1 MRMRNVML
9 SVVLL
14 ASMNLSARMYDRC
27 PQSVF
32 TKVKDSIVILTGDN
46 GSGTGFI
53 VEMDGAKWLITNEH
67 VVRGQG
73 KIRARTLSGQKIIP
87 TNTVDL
93 ATNRDLIRYKL
104 DGKFKALK
112 MRPSLPS
119 MNEDVWVFGNSDGS
133 GVVTSIGGDVLGLGE
148 DKIEVSAK
156 FVAGNSGSPVVD
168 NNGDVVGVAT
178 FAEIKRDYDNWVKEG
193 TRFNEVR
200 RFAERLDG
208 VDWEPLGYEQYLK
221 DCLAINTC
229 IEQCIGFLEMIYQ
242 TGTTHDRKPYFR
254 RAKAVKN
261 SAVTAINK
269 DNKSRRV
276 YDKIKSADAAYEK
289 AVKAYEDTR
298 ARMRS
303 DYGKLGCPTETTVKR
318 RQKDVDSAYQAV
330 LKSRKEGL
338 SRAEALLRECVV
350 KSERGKV
357 KIDKCR
363 GYIEEAIAEFDE
375 TYRKYSGR

>member
-53 VEMDGAKWLITNEH
+53 VEMDGAKWLMTNEH

-168 NNGDVVGVAT
+168 NNGEVVGVAT

-221 DCLAINTC
+221 DCLAISSC
-229 IEQCIGFLEMIYQ
+229 LEQCIGFLEVIEKYGVIYN
-242 TGTTHDRKPYFR
+242 RKPGFK
-254 RAKAVKN
+254 RAKSIKG
-261 SAVTAINK
+261 SAVSAINK
-269 DNKSRRV
+269 DKKSRRV
-276 YDKIKSADAAYEK
+276 YDKILSADAAYEK
-289 AVKAYEDTR
+289 AAKAYEDTR
-298 ARMRS
+298 ARMRR

-318 RQKDVDSAYQAV
+318 RQKDVDCAYQAI

-338 SRAEALLRECVV
+338 SRAETLLRECVV

-357 KIDKCR
+357 KLEKFR

-375 TYRKYSGR
+375 TYRKYVDK